1 MNKVLVLGATSGIA
15 QATVRLLAARGAE
28 LYLVGRNAANVEA
41 VAHDS
46 LARGAR
52 TARTHV
58 LDLDDLSQHTA
69 VVRDA
74 EQALGG
80 LDGVLLAYALLGDP
94 ALRERSWSEAER
106 VLHTNLLSPA
116 SLLTVLAERFEQ
128 QKSGTLIVISSV
140 AGDRGRQSNYVYG
153 ASKAALT
160 AYCSGLRNRLAPSG
174 VHLVTVK
181 PGFVDTAMTSHL
193 PKNRLFASPETV
205 ARDIIRAVDRRRN
218 EIYTPRFWAVIMF
231 AVRSIPETIFKRMR
245 L

>member
-15 QATVRLLAARGAE
+15 QATVRRLAARGAE
-28 LYLVGRNAANVEA
+28 LYLVGRNAANVDA
-41 VAHDS
+41 VAQDAQ
-46 LARGAR
+46 ARGAR

-58 LDLDDLSQHTA
+58 LDLDDLSQHA
-69 VVRDA
+69 ALVRDA

-94 ALRERSWSEAER
+94 ALRERSWSQAER

-128 QKSGTLIVISSV
+128 QKSGTLVVISSV

-174 VHLVTVK
+174 VHVVTVK

-205 ARDIIRAVDRRRN
+205 ARDIIRAVDRRKN

-231 AVRSIPETIFKRMR
+231 AVRSIPENIFKRMR